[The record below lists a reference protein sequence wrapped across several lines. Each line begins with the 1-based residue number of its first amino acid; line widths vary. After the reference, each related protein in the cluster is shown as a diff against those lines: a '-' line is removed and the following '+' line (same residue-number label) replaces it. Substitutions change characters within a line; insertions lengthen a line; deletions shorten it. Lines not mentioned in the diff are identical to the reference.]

1 MQEAEPGSRL
11 AASSSLY
18 LPSLYPAQT
27 PTRPKAGECT
37 PHRADSG
44 DHPHIQHQG
53 SSLPGPDHVPWPWPT
68 QAYSLPRWVNSL
80 PSLHEPQALKSS
92 VIIHCEINPGSES
105 LQAPLPSCPPAACLP
120 QPPPS
125 SLVCRPL
132 LMPAYGESHNEVQ
145 TSTGLRRPHYPGGK
159 KCGRKREEGEGA
171 EIDGFQEYGRKAGL
185 CCTRAPCVARAT
197 EIEPLVQASRSG
209 PRGASPPECLPLSAG
224 AREMVRARLCSS
236 SCHLRPRGKNVRGE
250 NRQSMDAHCASGIAS
265 GTFSI
270 LYSHP
275 TPTTCAHVHACTRTH
290 THTDTDTYEVGISLV
305 VFLVEE
311 MEP

>member
-1 MQEAEPGSRL
+1 MYLKGTASPLSSAWL
-11 AASSSLY
+11 ALLTS
-18 LPSLYPAQT
+18 PFP
-27 PTRPKAGECT
+27 C
-37 PHRADSG
+37 
-44 DHPHIQHQG
+44 
-53 SSLPGPDHVPWPWPT
+53 
-68 QAYSLPRWVNSL
+68 
-80 PSLHEPQALKSS
+80 
-92 VIIHCEINPGSES
+92 
-105 LQAPLPSCPPAACLP
+105 
-120 QPPPS
+120 PPPS
-125 SLVCRPL
+125 TKHFSDHREKPEDQGGVATPTHL
-132 LMPAYGESHNEVQ
+132 LSYRGSPHQ
-145 TSTGLRRPHYPGGK
+145 TLKQLTH
-159 KCGRKREEGEGA
+159 EEGEGA

-185 CCTRAPCVARAT
+185 CCTHAPCVARAT